1 MKIFKKKIKLIL
13 LKCPE
18 CQSIFKIYDD
28 NDDNDDYYS
37 HIHCHNCG
45 SPIYIYLNDND
56 IEEHE

>member
-28 NDDNDDYYS
+28 NGDYYS